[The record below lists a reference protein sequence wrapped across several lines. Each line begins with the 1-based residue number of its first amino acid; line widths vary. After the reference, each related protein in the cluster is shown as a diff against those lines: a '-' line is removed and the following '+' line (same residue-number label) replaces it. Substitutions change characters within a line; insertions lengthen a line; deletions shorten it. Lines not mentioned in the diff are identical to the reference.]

1 MIAILDLL
9 AEASFSMMRF
19 SGFGSIA
26 SFFFIFVSFEFL
38 AEANFFLRLFSGFG
52 LIASFF

>member
-19 SGFGSIA
+19 SGLMRQEKTKTGYIDSA
-26 SFFFIFVSFEFL
+26 SLQRTYWACKL
-38 AEANFFLRLFSGFG
+38 ALLEEMN
-52 LIASFF
+52 